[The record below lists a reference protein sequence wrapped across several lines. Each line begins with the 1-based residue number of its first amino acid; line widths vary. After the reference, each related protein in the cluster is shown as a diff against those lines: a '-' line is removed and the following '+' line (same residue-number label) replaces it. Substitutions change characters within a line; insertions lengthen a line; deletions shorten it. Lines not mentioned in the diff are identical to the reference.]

1 MRLSELRTLHGL
13 TQEKVA
19 RIVSLPLNT
28 YRNYERGDRQAPME
42 VLFQLADFYDV
53 SLDYLLGHD
62 ISERDA
68 DKAQLSA
75 FYDMLDVDGRLLL
88 LNLARA
94 IVKSGEYL
102 SI

>member
-1 MRLSELRTLHGL
+1 MRLAQLRTSRGL
-13 TQEKVA
+13 TMEKLA
-19 RIVSLPLNT
+19 NAISLPVKT
-28 YRNYERGDRQAPME
+28 YRNYEREDRQAPVD

-53 SLDYLLGHD
+53 SLDYLMGHD
-62 ISERDA
+62 ISESDA

-75 FYDMLDVDGRLLL
+75 FYDMLDDDGRRLMLTV
-88 LNLARA
+88 ARM